1 MLLAALLCAA
11 AALGGPRAARAQ
23 TLSYERERGIAM
35 LEVIKSDI
43 KKNYYD
49 PNFHGI
55 DLDARF
61 KAAAEKIKQANSVG
75 QVQAIIAQVLVD
87 FDDSHLFFI
96 APGKASR
103 TEYGWQMQMVGDKC
117 YVSAVQPK
125 SDAEAQGLAPGDEV
139 YSLDGYEPTR
149 DNLWKMKYFYYS
161 LRPRPVVKLV
171 VVKPDGKR
179 RELEVKSKITE
190 GRVIR
195 GNVESKD
202 FGDFEREAE
211 EAAHLNRHRFYDGI
225 PDLYVWKMP
234 EFNLAEADVD
244 AIMDRARKRKSLIL
258 DLRGNPGGYI
268 KTLARLI
275 GNVFDHDVKIGD
287 KKGRKEMKPDVAKT
301 RGGDAVF
308 KGQLIVLVDSNSAS
322 SAEIFARVVQLEK
335 RGTVLGDRS
344 AGAVM
349 EAIQY
354 PHEVGVDIVAF
365 YGASITMA
373 DLTMADG
380 KSLEKVGVT
389 PDEVLLPTASDM
401 AAGRDPVLARAAALA
416 GAKLDAEAAGK
427 LFPVEWRK

>member
-11 AALGGPRAARAQ
+11 GFAAPRAARAQ
-23 TLSYERERGIAM
+23 TLSYERDRGVAM

-43 KKNYYD
+43 RKNYYD
-49 PNFHGI
+49 PNFHGV

-61 KAAAEKIKQANSVG
+61 KAAAEKIKQSNSVG
-75 QVQAIIAQVLVD
+75 QIQSIIAQVLVD
-87 FDDSHLFFI
+87 FDDSHLFFLP
-96 APGKASR
+96 PGKAAR
-103 TEYGWQMQMVGDKC
+103 TEYGWQMQMIGDKC

-161 LRPRPVVKLV
+161 LRPKPVVKLV

-195 GNVESKD
+195 GNVPGTD
-202 FGDFEREAE
+202 FGEFEREAE
-211 EAAHLNRHRFYDGI
+211 ENARLNRHRFYDGV
-225 PDLYVWKMP
+225 PDLYIWKMP
-234 EFNLAEADVD
+234 EFNLPEAEVD
-244 AIMDRARKRKSLIL
+244 SVMDRARKRKALIL
-258 DLRGNPGGYI
+258 DLRGNPGGYV

-275 GNVFDHDVKIGD
+275 GNVFDHDVKIGE

-308 KGQLIVLVDSNSAS
+308 KGQLIVLVDSNSGS

-349 EAIQY
+349 ESIQY
-354 PHEVGVDIVAF
+354 PHEVGVDIIAF
-365 YGASITMA
+365 YGASITIA

-380 KSLEKVGVT
+380 KSLEKVGVA
-389 PDEVLLPTASDM
+389 PDELLLPSAADM

-416 GAKLDAEAAGK
+416 GAKLDAETAGK